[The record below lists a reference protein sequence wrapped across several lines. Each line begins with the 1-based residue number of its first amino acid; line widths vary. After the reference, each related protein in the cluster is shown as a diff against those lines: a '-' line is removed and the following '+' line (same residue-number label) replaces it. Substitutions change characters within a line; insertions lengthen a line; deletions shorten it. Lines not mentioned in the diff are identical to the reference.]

1 MVGLAK
7 TEKDLTVSGSFDHI
21 APIEEMRSV
30 DEAMRL
36 YFKAEDWLRQR
47 NEDVPGLAKT
57 L

>member
-21 APIEEMRSV
+21 APIEQMRSV
-30 DEAMRL
+30 GEAMRL

-47 NEDVPGLAKT
+47 NEDFPGLAKT